1 MKHNINI
8 LLLLAMIML
17 AGCAGLAP
25 VDKSQLTFDR
35 IVEAPGMTKDQI
47 YDGTRMWIAENF
59 RSAKA
64 VLEYEN
70 KEAGTLIGNG
80 SMQYPC
86 AGLDC
91 LAKNDWVTHF
101 TMRVDI
107 KDGKFKVSFSNLRI
121 TWPAKYVYGS
131 AQQAGDIQVNTQGD
145 LGAIKPKLLAFGD
158 EIANAISSNKAKA
171 DF

>member
-1 MKHNINI
+1 MRITSFA
-8 LLLLAMIML
+8 LLFACLVLVT
-17 AGCAGLAP
+17 GCAGMMP

-35 IVEAPGMTKDQI
+35 VVEAPGMTKDQI
-47 YDGTRMWIAENF
+47 YDSTRMWIAENF

-86 AGLDC
+86 SGMDC
-91 LAKNDWVTHF
+91 LTKNDWKTHY

-107 KDGKFKVSFSNLRI
+107 KDSKFKVSFSNLRI
-121 TWPAKYVYGS
+121 TWPAKYSYGS
-131 AQQAGDIQVNTQGD
+131 AQQAGDIQVSTQGD
-145 LGAIKPKLLAFGD
+145 LDVIKPKLLAFGD
-158 EIANAISSNKAKA
+158 EIAAAISSNKAKS